1 MHHIMAG
8 TVNDVQGCGSVEL
21 LPCALKPED
30 GGPAM
35 PGMVVTYSLQ
45 YSRQE
50 LSQRLQ
56 RDYILLSHIPSCCT
70 VFDMR
75 G

>member
-1 MHHIMAG
+1 M
-8 TVNDVQGCGSVEL
+8 
-21 LPCALKPED
+21 PCVLKPED

-35 PGMVVTYSLQ
+35 PGLVLTYALE
-45 YSRQE
+45 YSRNE

-56 RDYILLSHIPSCCT
+56 RDCILLSHIPSACT